1 MNKHESN
8 KSCIERRGNYL
19 IIDIGYMNK
28 NQLQDYLIYEAEYDE
43 EEVLN
48 MDAYE
53 LIDKWLRYEGLIGW
67 TDCIISTVKSL
78 IKEL

>member
-1 MNKHESN
+1 
-8 KSCIERRGNYL
+8 
-19 IIDIGYMNK
+19 MNK
-28 NQLQDYLIYEAEYDE
+28 NQLQDFLINEAEYDE

-53 LIDKWLRYEGLIGW
+53 LIDKWMLYEGLIVW

-78 IKEL
+78 MNEL

>member
-1 MNKHESN
+1 MNKH
-8 KSCIERRGNYL
+8 
-19 IIDIGYMNK
+19 
-28 NQLQDYLIYEAEYDE
+28 QLQDYLIYEAEYDE

-67 TDCIISTVKSL
+67 TDYIISTVKSL
-78 IKEL
+78 MDEL

>member
-1 MNKHESN
+1 
-8 KSCIERRGNYL
+8 
-19 IIDIGYMNK
+19 MNK
-28 NQLQDYLIYEAEYDE
+28 NQLQDFLINEAEYDE

-53 LIDKWLRYEGLIGW
+53 SIDKWMLYEGLIVW

-78 IKEL
+78 MNEL

>member
-1 MNKHESN
+1 
-8 KSCIERRGNYL
+8 
-19 IIDIGYMNK
+19 MNK
-28 NQLQDYLIYEAEYDE
+28 NQLQDFLINEAEYDE

-67 TDCIISTVKSL
+67 TNDIISTVKSL

>member
-1 MNKHESN
+1 MNK
-8 KSCIERRGNYL
+8 K
-19 IIDIGYMNK
+19 
-28 NQLQDYLIYEAEYDE
+28 QLQDLLIDEAEYDE
-43 EEVLN
+43 EDVMN

-67 TDCIISTVKSL
+67 TDDIISTVKSL

>member
-1 MNKHESN
+1 
-8 KSCIERRGNYL
+8 
-19 IIDIGYMNK
+19 MNK
-28 NQLQDYLIYEAEYDE
+28 NQLQDFLINKAKYDE

-67 TDCIISTVKSL
+67 TDYIISTVKSL
-78 IKEL
+78 MDEL